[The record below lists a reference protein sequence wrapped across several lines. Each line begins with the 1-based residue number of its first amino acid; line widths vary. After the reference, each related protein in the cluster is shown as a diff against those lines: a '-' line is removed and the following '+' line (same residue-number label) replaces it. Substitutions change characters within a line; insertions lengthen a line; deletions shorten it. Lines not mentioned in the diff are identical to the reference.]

1 MIKRL
6 MWAPVAALAVGL
18 LAAGCSSSGNA
29 TGGSSSAG
37 PLEKS
42 NLTVAAVPAGDS
54 AGLYIAEQRGLF
66 AAQGLHV
73 KIVPAISGATT
84 ISGQLSGKYDV
95 TMGNYVSY
103 LLNDWQQLQPGS
115 TLQKDPFQV
124 LAAGSIM
131 QANNQVML
139 VRAGSPIHSIAD
151 LKGKKIGVNVPDN
164 IGFLLMSALLK
175 ANGLTPKQVHFVA
188 VPFPGM
194 GAAIQ
199 KGTVD
204 AAWMPDPFVTS
215 NEQQFGEQP
224 LADLNQGAVAS
235 LPIAGYMVT
244 KSWVHKYPHTAA
256 AFRRAIV
263 EGQRIAD
270 TNPTAVQNGV
280 MAYAHVTKQ
289 VAALIAMA
297 NYPVDTDPVPIQRV
311 ADLMQQFQVTKTRL
325 TVMPYIVGG

>member
-6 MWAPVAALAVGL
+6 MRVPIAALTVGV
-18 LAAGCSSSGNA
+18 LAAGCASANPTSGSA
-29 TGGSSSAG
+29 SAG
-37 PLEKS
+37 PVELH
-42 NLTVAAVPAGDS
+42 NLTIAAVPAGDS

-66 AAQGLHV
+66 TAEGLHV

-103 LLNDWQQLQPGS
+103 LLNNSQHTGTS
-115 TLQKDPFQV
+115 AASNPFEV

-131 QANNQVML
+131 LANNQVML
-139 VRAGSPIHSIAD
+139 VRAGSPIHSVAD

-164 IGFLLMSALLK
+164 IGFLLISALLK
-175 ANGLTPKQVHFVA
+175 ANGLSPSQVHFVP
-188 VPFPGM
+188 VPFPAM

-199 KGTVD
+199 NHTVD
-204 AAWMPDPFVTS
+204 AAWMPDPFVTL
-215 NEQQFGEQP
+215 NEQQFGQQP
-224 LADLNQGAVAS
+224 LADLNQGAVAG

-244 KSWVHKYPHTAA
+244 RTWVRKYPKTAA

-270 TNPTAVQNGV
+270 TNPTAVQQGV

-289 VAALIAMA
+289 VAALMA
-297 NYPVDTDPVPIQRV
+297 SADYPVDTDPVPIQRV
-311 ADLMQQFQVTKTRL
+311 ADLMLEFDVTKTRL
-325 TVMPYIVGG
+325 NVMPYIVGH

>member
-1 MIKRL
+1 
-6 MWAPVAALAVGL
+6 MWAPAAALAVGL
-18 LAAGCSSSGNA
+18 LAAGCSGGSA

-37 PLEKS
+37 PLEKHD
-42 NLTVAAVPAGDS
+42 LTVAAVPAGDS

-103 LLNDWQQLQPGS
+103 LLNDYQQLTGAS
-115 TLQKDPFQV
+115 SAKDPFEV
-124 LAAGSIM
+124 LTAGSIM
-131 QANNQVML
+131 LANNQVML
-139 VRAGSPIHSIAD
+139 VRAGSPIHSVAD

-164 IGFLLMSALLK
+164 IGFLLISALLK
-175 ANGLTPKQVHFVA
+175 ANGLSPKQVHFVP
-188 VPFPGM
+188 VEFPAM
-194 GAAIQ
+194 GQAIQ
-199 KGTVD
+199 NHTVD
-204 AAWMPDPFVTS
+204 AAWMPDPFVTL

-224 LADLNQGAVAS
+224 LADLNQGAVAG
-235 LPIAGYMVT
+235 LPIAGYIVT
-244 KSWVHKYPHTAA
+244 KSWVHKYPNTAA

-270 TNPTAVQNGV
+270 TNPTAVQRGI
-280 MAYAHVTKQ
+280 MAYSPGVTKQ
-289 VAALIAMA
+289 VAALMAFA

-325 TVMPYIVGG
+325 NVMPYIVGH

>member
-6 MWAPVAALAVGL
+6 MWAPAAALTVGL
-18 LAAGCSSSGNA
+18 LAAGCSSGNA

-37 PLEKS
+37 PVEKS

-103 LLNDWQQLQPGS
+103 LLNDYQQQTGAA
-115 TLQKDPFQV
+115 TANDPFEV
-124 LAAGSIM
+124 LTAGSVM
-131 QANNQVML
+131 LANNQVML
-139 VRAGSPIHSIAD
+139 VKAGSPIHSVAD
-151 LKGKKIGVNVPDN
+151 LKGKKIGVNVQNN
-164 IGFLLMSALLK
+164 IGFLLISALLK
-175 ANGLTPKQVHFVA
+175 TNGLSPKQVHFIP
-188 VPFPGM
+188 VPFPDM

-204 AAWMPDPFVTS
+204 AAWMPDPFVTL

-224 LADLNQGAVAS
+224 LADLNQGAVGS

-244 KSWVHKYPHTAA
+244 RNWVHKYPKTAA

-280 MAYAHVTKQ
+280 MAYSGVTKQ
-289 VAALIAMA
+289 VAALMAAA

-325 TVMPYIVGG
+325 NVMPYIVGG

>member
-6 MWAPVAALAVGL
+6 MRVPIAALTVGV
-18 LAAGCSSSGNA
+18 LAAGCASANPTSGSA
-29 TGGSSSAG
+29 PAG
-37 PLEKS
+37 PVELH

-103 LLNDWQQLQPGS
+103 LLNDSQQLAGTS
-115 TLQKDPFQV
+115 TANDPFQV

-131 QANNQVML
+131 LANNQVML
-139 VRAGSPIHSIAD
+139 VRAGSPIHSVAD
-151 LKGKKIGVNVPDN
+151 LKGKKIGVNVRDN
-164 IGFLLMSALLK
+164 IGFLLISALLK
-175 ANGLTPKQVHFVA
+175 ANGLSPKQVDFVP
-188 VPFPGM
+188 VQFPDM
-194 GAAIQ
+194 GTAIQ
-199 KGTVD
+199 NHTVD
-204 AAWMPDPFVTS
+204 AAWMPDPFVTL
-215 NEQQFGEQP
+215 NEQQFGQQP
-224 LADLNQGAVAS
+224 LADLNQGAVAG

-244 KSWVHKYPHTAA
+244 RTWVRKYPKTAA

-270 TNPTAVQNGV
+270 TNPTAVQQGV

-289 VAALIAMA
+289 VAALMA
-297 NYPVDTDPVPIQRV
+297 SADYPVDTDPVPIQRV
-311 ADLMQQFQVTKTRL
+311 ADLMLEFDVTTTRL
-325 TVMPYIVGG
+325 NVMPYIVGH

>member
-6 MWAPVAALAVGL
+6 MWAPAAALTVGL
-18 LAAGCSSSGNA
+18 LAAGCSGGSA

-37 PLEKS
+37 ALEKS

-124 LAAGSIM
+124 LTAGSIM

-139 VRAGSPIHSIAD
+139 VRAGSPIHSVAD

-175 ANGLTPKQVHFVA
+175 ANGLTPKQVHFIP

-280 MAYAHVTKQ
+280 MAYADVTKQ
-289 VAALIAMA
+289 VAALMAVA

-325 TVMPYIVGG
+325 NVMPYIVGG

>member
-6 MWAPVAALAVGL
+6 MWAPAAALAVGL
-18 LAAGCSSSGNA
+18 LAAGCSSGSA

-37 PLEKS
+37 PVEKHD
-42 NLTVAAVPAGDS
+42 LTVAAVPAGDS

-66 AAQGLHV
+66 AAQGLNV

-103 LLNDWQQLQPGS
+103 LLNDYQQLTGAV
-115 TLQKDPFQV
+115 KVKNPFMV
-124 LAAGSIM
+124 LTAGSIM
-131 QANNQVML
+131 LANNQVML
-139 VRAGSPIHSIAD
+139 TRAGSPIHSVAD
-151 LKGKKIGVNVPDN
+151 LKGKKIAVNVPDN

-175 ANGLTPKQVHFVA
+175 ANGLTPKQVHFVP
-188 VPFPGM
+188 VPFPFM

-215 NEQQFGEQP
+215 NEQQYGQQP
-224 LADLNQGAVAS
+224 LADLNQGAVTS
-235 LPIAGYMVT
+235 LPIAGYIVT
-244 KSWVHKYPHTAA
+244 KSWVHKYPNTAA

-325 TVMPYIVGG
+325 NVMPYIVGG

>member
-1 MIKRL
+1 
-6 MWAPVAALAVGL
+6 MWAPAAALAVGL
-18 LAAGCSSSGNA
+18 LAAGCSGGSA

-37 PLEKS
+37 PVEKHDL
-42 NLTVAAVPAGDS
+42 NVAAVPAGD
-54 AGLYIAEQRGLF
+54 AAALYIAQQRGLF

-73 KIVPAISGATT
+73 NISPAISGATT
-84 ISGQLSGKYDV
+84 IGGQLGGKFDV

-103 LLNDWQQLQPGS
+103 LQNDSEQLSGAS
-115 TLQKDPFQV
+115 KANDPFEV

-131 QANNQVML
+131 LANNQVML
-139 VRAGSPIHSIAD
+139 TRAGSPIHSVAD
-151 LKGKKIGVNVPDN
+151 LKGKKIGVNVKGN

-175 ANGLTPKQVHFVA
+175 ANGLNPNQVTFVP
-188 VPFPGM
+188 VEFPAM

-215 NEQQFGEQP
+215 DEQQYGEQP
-224 LADLNQGAVAS
+224 LADLNQGAVAG

-244 KSWVHKYPHTAA
+244 RNWVHKYPHTAE
-256 AFRRAIV
+256 AFRRAII
-263 EGQRIAD
+263 EAQRIAD
-270 TNPTAVQNGV
+270 TNPTAVQQGV

-289 VAALIAMA
+289 VAALMSFA

-311 ADLMQQFQVTKTRL
+311 ADLMQQFKVTTTRL
-325 TVMPYIVGG
+325 NVMPYIFHG